1 MYNKDIFSV
10 EDLFMDFS
18 TKNMIKALLTDAV
31 LSIGFYFFFGMK
43 LLPLAILIGTF
54 LSISMFFN
62 PSKLQKARREDEH
75 KANSQ
80 IEVPKELDPKEISE
94 EDIKS
99 LGLDDIDIDEDSEK

>member
-1 MYNKDIFSV
+1 
-10 EDLFMDFS
+10 MDFS

-31 LSIGFYFFFGMK
+31 LSIGFYFFSGMK

-94 EDIKS
+94 EDVKS
-99 LGLDDIDIDEDSEK
+99 LGLGDIDINIDEDSEN

>member
-1 MYNKDIFSV
+1 
-10 EDLFMDFS
+10 
-18 TKNMIKALLTDAV
+18 
-31 LSIGFYFFFGMK
+31 
-43 LLPLAILIGTF
+43 
-54 LSISMFFN
+54 MFFN

>member
-1 MYNKDIFSV
+1 
-10 EDLFMDFS
+10 MDFS

-62 PSKLQKARREDEH
+62 PSLKL
-75 KANSQ
+75 
-80 IEVPKELDPKEISE
+80 
-94 EDIKS
+94 
-99 LGLDDIDIDEDSEK
+99 